1 MFHRISAVFFFL
13 LLAFPFLT
21 AAQDGNCNTGPIQC
35 CNSVQNS
42 TNTGVTSLLGTLGIV
57 LGEIT
62 GLIGFS
68 CSPLSILGG
77 GGNSCSA
84 QPVCCTNNQFNGLIN
99 LGCSPININ
108 L

>member
-1 MFHRISAVFFFL
+1 MGSAVVSR
-13 LLAFPFLT
+13 
-21 AAQDGNCNTGPIQC
+21 QSGDCNTGSISC
-35 CNSVQNS
+35 CQTTVTNSQ
-42 TNTGVTSLLGTLGIV
+42 TNLDLLSGLLGLV
-57 LGEIT
+57 LPTIT
-62 GLIGFS
+62 GLIGVN
-68 CSPLSILGG
+68 CGPLSILGG